1 MGYQTLQK
9 KPLAQLAGHIRA
21 LAQDSGAV
29 LLTQH
34 ASTQMRK
41 RKVSSAEVLE
51 CLRLGTLRRVP
62 EPNPGKGSLECRM
75 ERYVAGRELAVVV
88 ALSDEDP
95 DLLVVTVFSV
105 G

>member
-1 MGYQTLQK
+1 MGYQTLQRK
-9 KPLAQLAGHIRA
+9 SQTQLARHIRT

-29 LLTQH
+29 LFTQH
-34 ASTQMRK
+34 VRVQMCR

-75 ERYVAGRELAVVV
+75 ERYVAGRELAVIV
-88 ALSDEDP
+88 ALCDEDP
-95 DLLVVTVFSV
+95 DLVVVTVFSV

>member
-1 MGYQTLQK
+1 MGYQTLQRK
-9 KPLAQLAGHIRA
+9 SQTQLARHIRT

-29 LLTQH
+29 LFTQH
-34 ASTQMRK
+34 VRVQMRR

-75 ERYVAGRELAVVV
+75 ERYVAGRELAVIV
-88 ALSDEDP
+88 ALCDEAP
-95 DLLVVTVFSV
+95 DLVVVTVFSV

>member
-9 KPLAQLAGHIRA
+9 KSLPQLARHIRA
-21 LAQDSGAV
+21 VAQDSGAV
-29 LLTQH
+29 LFTQH
-34 ASTQMRK
+34 VSVQMRK

-75 ERYVAGRELAVVV
+75 ERYVAGRELAVIV
-88 ALSDEDP
+88 ALCDEDP
-95 DLLVVTVFSV
+95 DLVVVTVFSV